1 MAKNPDPRITP
12 YLLYEDVGAALQWLS
27 SAFGLKPYGDVY
39 KDDGGV
45 INHAAMKLGDGVI
58 MMGHPGPDYRNPH
71 KLGGVTQNLYVR
83 VKGVDEHF
91 ARARSGREDP
101 PRADRYVLRPPPLRR
116 RRPGRP
122 RLVLRPAREIEEE
135 EIEEGKIEEGKEERQ
150 ALTANA
156 QRPSR
161 ETAQRPRH
169 ETAPQHARRARLH
182 RIR

>member
-39 KDDGGV
+39 KDDGGI

-91 ARARSGREDP
+91 ARAREAGAKILQEPTDMFYGHRRYGAEDP
-101 PRADRYVLRPPPLRR
+101 
-116 RRPGRP
+116 
-122 RLVLRPAREIEEE
+122 
-135 EIEEGKIEEGKEERQ
+135 EGHVWYFAQPVKSKKKKSKKEKKNGKR
-150 ALTANA
+150 
-156 QRPSR
+156 
-161 ETAQRPRH
+161 
-169 ETAPQHARRARLH
+169 
-182 RIR
+182 